1 MENAKIVSAKKIRK
15 WDIFGLILNSMKK
28 KKNEGENAISYIFDL
43 QFLTLYMKK
52 NQAYECTPPLSK
64 IMQFSKKL
72 GRIEL

>member
-1 MENAKIVSAKKIRK
+1 M
-15 WDIFGLILNSMKK
+15 ILNTMKK

-64 IMQFSKKL
+64 IMQFSKKS